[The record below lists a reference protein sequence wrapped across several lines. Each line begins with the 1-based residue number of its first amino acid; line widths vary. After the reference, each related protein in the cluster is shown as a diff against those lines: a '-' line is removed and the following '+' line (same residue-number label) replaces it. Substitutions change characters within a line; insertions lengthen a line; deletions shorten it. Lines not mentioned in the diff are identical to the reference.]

1 MIFPIFENFR
11 PYMYHYDG
19 FSLFFIMLVSRTT
32 DCTLQEIGEYAVS
45 SEDIKRKYE
54 TSPEACK
61 TDCVNSPQCRALYY
75 INRKCFI
82 IHKEA
87 QRVKLIGSSFFK
99 KNCHGIYCQYMY
111 MQIWYLT
118 KTFFLRIRHIYI
130 FSISF

>member
-75 INRKCFI
+75 INRRCFI

-87 QRVKLIGSSFFK
+87 QRVKLIGSSFF
-99 KNCHGIYCQYMY
+99 
-111 MQIWYLT
+111 
-118 KTFFLRIRHIYI
+118 
-130 FSISF
+130 